1 MSTNEPWYAIRSTF
15 RIGVK
20 DDSNIYEERIV
31 VFRAESIEEAF
42 SKAKKEAEQYE
53 YESGF
58 EWIGQ
63 LDSYH
68 IFDPEEI
75 SEGRE
80 VWSEY
85 QESELNADE
94 FLNEKYQRFTYHPPK

>member
-1 MSTNEPWYAIRSTF
+1 MEPWYAIRSTF
-15 RIGVK
+15 CVGVK
-20 DDSNIYEERIV
+20 DDSNVYEERIV

-42 SKAKKEAEQYE
+42 SKAKIEAKQYE
-53 YESGF
+53 SESGF

-85 QESELNADE
+85 QESRLGTDA
-94 FLNEKYQRFTYHPPK
+94 FLKEKYEKFTYHPPK